1 LPDTAVDRPH
11 YVMNNKPRISIIL
24 AARNMERELPRTLH
38 TLTPAYQLGVQETE
52 YEVIVLDCGSTVPID
67 HEVVR
72 EYGRNFQL
80 LRFEDSPSPARAI
93 NQAVQQCTTEFV
105 MVCIDGAR
113 MLSPGI
119 LRFTFEAFS
128 ARKNP
133 IVATLAWHLGP
144 KAQMVSMLEGYDQVT
159 EDLLLE
165 TIDWQRKGYELFR
178 ISTLAGSSSQGW
190 FMPIGE
196 SNCIAMR
203 REWYDR
209 LGGLDER
216 FQTPGGGYVN
226 LDFYKR
232 ACEENGEL
240 VILLGEGTFHQ
251 FHGGAATNMLPD
263 HPDRKR
269 FRQEY
274 KDLKGGDYFPP
285 ELSPIYLGTVPPQT
299 LPFVLTSASIA
310 LSSQV

>member
-1 LPDTAVDRPH
+1 
-11 YVMNNKPRISIIL
+11 MNKNPRISVIL

-38 TLTPAYQLGVQETE
+38 TLTPAYQSGVNESD
-52 YEVIVLDCGSTVPID
+52 YEVIVLDCGSTAPISL
-67 HEVVR
+67 EVVR
-72 EYGRNFQL
+72 GYGMNFQL

-93 NQAVQQCTTEFV
+93 NQAVQQCSTEIV

-119 LRFTFEAFS
+119 LRFTLEAFS

-144 KAQMVSMLEGYDQVT
+144 KIQMVSMLEGYDQTT
-159 EDLLLE
+159 EDLLLQ

-178 ISTLAGSSSQGW
+178 ISSLAGSSSQGW

-216 FQTPGGGYVN
+216 FQTPGGGFVN

-232 ACEENGEL
+232 ACEENGDL

-251 FHGGAATNMLPD
+251 FHGGAATNILLD

-269 FRQEY
+269 FLQEY
-274 KDLKGGDYFPP
+274 KDLKGCDYFFP
-285 ELSPIYLGTVPPQT
+285 ERSPIYLGMVPPQA
-299 LPFVLTSASIA
+299 LPFVAASASMA
-310 LSSQV
+310 QSGQA

>member
-1 LPDTAVDRPH
+1 
-11 YVMNNKPRISIIL
+11 MNKNPRISVIL

-38 TLTPAYQLGVQETE
+38 TLIATYQAGVEE
-52 YEVIVLDCGSTVPID
+52 SIYEVIVVDCGSTVPID
-67 HEVVR
+67 REAVR
-72 EYGRNFQL
+72 GYGRNFEL

-93 NQAVQQCTTEFV
+93 NQAVRQCSAEIV

-119 LRFTFEAFS
+119 LRFTLEAFR
-128 ARKNP
+128 ARENP

-144 KAQMVSMLEGYDQVT
+144 KVQMVSMLEGYDQAA
-159 EDLLLE
+159 EDLLLG
-165 TIDWQRKGYELFR
+165 TVDWRRNGYELFR
-178 ISTLAGSSSQGW
+178 ISALAGSSSQGW

-203 REWYDR
+203 REWYHR

-216 FQTPGGGYVN
+216 FQTPGGGFVN

-232 ACEENGEL
+232 ACEENGDL

-251 FHGGAATNMLPD
+251 FHGGAATNKPMV
-263 HPDRKR
+263 HPHREL
-269 FRQEY
+269 FGQEY
-274 KDLKGGDYFPP
+274 RDLKGCDFFCPLTPSTYIGAM
-285 ELSPIYLGTVPPQT
+285 PPQA
-299 LPFVLTSASIA
+299 LPFVAASTSMAMSGQA
-310 LSSQV
+310 

>member
-1 LPDTAVDRPH
+1 
-11 YVMNNKPRISIIL
+11 MNNKPRISIIL

-38 TLTPAYQLGVQETE
+38 TLTPAYQSGIEE
-52 YEVIVLDCGSTVPID
+52 SDYEVIVVDCGSTVPISL
-67 HEVVR
+67 EAVR
-72 EYGRNFQL
+72 GYGMNFQL

-93 NQAVQQCTTEFV
+93 NQAFHQCSAEIM

-119 LRFTFEAFS
+119 LRFTLEAFR
-128 ARKNP
+128 ARENP

-144 KAQMVSMLEGYDQVT
+144 KVQMVSMLEGYDQAA
-159 EDLLLE
+159 ENLLLG
-165 TIDWQRKGYELFR
+165 TVDWRRNGYELFR
-178 ISTLAGSSSQGW
+178 ISALAGSSSQGW

-216 FQTPGGGYVN
+216 FHTPGGGFVN

-232 ACEENGEL
+232 ACEENGDL

-251 FHGGAATNMLPD
+251 FHGGAATNILPD

-269 FRQEY
+269 FEQEY
-274 KDLKGGDYFPP
+274 KDLKGGDYFHP
-285 ELSPIYLGTVPPQT
+285 ELSPIYLGTVPPQA
-299 LPFVLTSASIA
+299 LPFVGASASMA
-310 LSSQV
+310 LSGQA